1 MFSSSPTVV
10 RAPQLSPSAGKS
22 VRVAEEFGP
31 GGVVITA
38 FLIVALIVV
47 IVLACVSFYMVYKLT
62 KEKRAQEQARP
73 SAPVDPFADKDADA
87 LRGDPRALKAGDIV
101 DIFGQSYT
109 VRGTLR
115 LKEGGYQWAEHL
127 LDTGKD
133 VQHWLSV
140 EEDPDLELVLWTE
153 TAGLPAPGAAELEHE
168 GKRFRLEETGT
179 ARFSS
184 EATTGLAPSG
194 VLTYHDYRADDGTRL
209 SFEEFGDAGR
219 KEGTLGQVLNRSA
232 VMIYPQQPS

>member
-1 MFSSSPTVV
+1 MV
-10 RAPQLSPSAGKS
+10 PQ
-22 VRVAEEFGP
+22 EFGP

-47 IVLACVSFYMVYKLT
+47 IVLACVSFYMVYKLS
-62 KEKRAQEQARP
+62 KEKRAQTQADP
-73 SAPVDPFADKDADA
+73 PVPVDPFADKDADA

-101 DIFGQSYT
+101 DIFGQTYT

-115 LKEGGYQWAEHL
+115 LTEGGYQWAEHL
-127 LDTGKD
+127 LDNADD
-133 VQHWLSV
+133 VHHWLSV

-153 TAGLPAPGAAELEHE
+153 TAGLPAPGPTELDHE
-168 GKRFRLEETGT
+168 GKRFRLEETGN
-179 ARFSS
+179 ARFAS
-184 EATTGLAPSG
+184 EATTGLAASG
-194 VLTYHDYRADDGTRL
+194 VLTYHDYVADDGTKL